1 MKGLLQKFGIAVS
14 GQLVLCSGD
23 ENERS
28 GSMNQ
33 KAKLGLIL
41 GGVIFIL
48 VIFSVISAL
57 MNRIP
62 QNPAGTEGNTTG
74 NLYNQGLFCESDGKV
89 YFSNSYDGGALYS
102 MNVDESDVKKLHGGG
117 AKYINAGGD
126 YLYYWQSSEGD
137 GKAGLGYIRGIN
149 GLYRI
154 KNEGSK
160 PRAIGL
166 SQKAVGY
173 VKLVDNTVY
182 YQHEDKETGVTLHQ
196 IGTDKKGDEMLID
209 KNIPPLATYQNKIYY
224 SGFEKDHNLYAIDL
238 ASGAS
243 GMVLQANMCYPTV
256 EGGYLY
262 YMDIDVNYRLC
273 RIDLNHLDAGAL
285 VLTNDR
291 VDTYNVYGNCIFYQ
305 KNSETSPALIR
316 MNIDGTNPEV
326 IAEGNYTNINCT
338 SNYTYFQLFGQSA
351 PVYKVSTN
359 GGIQVTTFDAARDA
373 ALANQEK

>member
-1 MKGLLQKFGIAVS
+1 MSYQVKKN
-14 GQLVLCSGD
+14 D
-23 ENERS
+23 RS

-41 GGVIFIL
+41 GGVVFVLAGVSL
-48 VIFSVISAL
+48 VSTL

-62 QNPAGTEGNTTG
+62 QNPAGTVGNTTG
-74 NLYNQGLFCESDGKV
+74 NLYNKGLFCESDGKV
-89 YFSNSYDGGALYS
+89 YFSNPYDGGALYS
-102 MNVDESDVKKLHGGG
+102 MNTDESDVKKLHGGG
-117 AKYINAGGD
+117 AKYINAAGK

-137 GKAGLGYIRGIN
+137 GKAGLGYVRGIN

-154 KNEGSK
+154 KNAGAK

-182 YQHEDKETGVTLHQ
+182 YQHEEKKTGVTLHQ
-196 IGTDKKGDEMLID
+196 IGTDKKGDAMLAE

-224 SGFEKDHNLYAIDL
+224 SGFEKDHNLYTLDL
-238 ASGAS
+238 STGS
-243 GMVLQANMCYPTV
+243 INMVLQANMCYPTV
-256 EGGYLY
+256 ENGYVY
-262 YMDIDVNYRLC
+262 YMDVDANYRLC
-273 RIDLNHLDAGAL
+273 RVDLTNLDGGAT

-291 VDTYNVYGNCIFYQ
+291 VDTYNVYNNCIFYQ
-305 KNSETSPALIR
+305 RNSETNPALIR

-338 SNYTYFQLFGQSA
+338 SNYTYFQLFGQDA
-351 PVYKVSTN
+351 PVYKVYTN
-359 GGIQVTTFDAARDA
+359 GGTNVTIFDAARDA
-373 ALANQEK
+373 AIASQE